1 MLVGLSLRAT
11 LKLDTTYVQEVE
23 EMFTIGEL
31 AKAARVPTSTVRY
44 YEREGILRPA
54 GRSSSNYR
62 LYSQEDVE
70 RLRFIRAA
78 QATGFTLRDV
88 TELLR
93 PAPCGKV
100 QGLIE
105 RRLETVAD
113 RMRELRHVQ
122 RVLKRSLEECHRHER
137 SGRCRVIDDLSAR
150 AKGG

>member
-1 MLVGLSLRAT
+1 
-11 LKLDTTYVQEVE
+11 
-23 EMFTIGEL
+23 MFTIGEL

-44 YEREGILRPA
+44 YAREGILQPA

-62 LYSQEDVE
+62 LYAQEDVE
-70 RLRFIRAA
+70 RLRFIRGA
-78 QATGFTLRDV
+78 QAPGFTLRDV
-88 TELLR
+88 TELLQ

-122 RVLKRSLEECHRHER
+122 RVLRRSLEECHRHER

>member
-1 MLVGLSLRAT
+1 
-11 LKLDTTYVQEVE
+11 
-23 EMFTIGEL
+23 MFTIGEL
-31 AKAARVPTSTVRY
+31 AKTAGVPTSTVRY

-54 GRSSSNYR
+54 GRSGSNYR

-70 RLRFIRAA
+70 RLRFIRGA

-88 TELLR
+88 TELLQ

>member
-1 MLVGLSLRAT
+1 
-11 LKLDTTYVQEVE
+11 
-23 EMFTIGEL
+23 MFTIGEL

-62 LYSQEDVE
+62 LYAQEDVE
-70 RLRFIRAA
+70 RLRFIRGA

-88 TELLR
+88 TELLQ

-105 RRLETVAD
+105 RRLETVAY

-122 RVLKRSLEECHRHER
+122 RVLRRSLEECHRHER

>member
-1 MLVGLSLRAT
+1 
-11 LKLDTTYVQEVE
+11 
-23 EMFTIGEL
+23 MFTIGEL
-31 AKAARVPTSTVRY
+31 ARAASVPTSTVRY

-62 LYSQEDVE
+62 LYSQQDVE
-70 RLRFIRAA
+70 RLRFIRAG

-105 RRLETVAD
+105 RRLEAVAD

-122 RVLKRSLEECHRHER
+122 RVLRRSLEECHRHER

>member
-1 MLVGLSLRAT
+1 
-11 LKLDTTYVQEVE
+11 
-23 EMFTIGEL
+23 MFTIGEL

-62 LYSQEDVE
+62 LYAQEDVE
-70 RLRFIRAA
+70 RLRFIRGA

-88 TELLR
+88 TELLQ

-122 RVLKRSLEECHRHER
+122 RVLRRSLEECHRHER

>member
-1 MLVGLSLRAT
+1 
-11 LKLDTTYVQEVE
+11 
-23 EMFTIGEL
+23 MFTIGEL

-44 YEREGILRPA
+44 YEREGILQPA

-105 RRLETVAD
+105 RRLETVTD

-122 RVLKRSLEECHRHER
+122 RVLRRSLEECHRHER
-137 SGRCRVIDDLSAR
+137 SGRCQVIDDLSAR

>member
-1 MLVGLSLRAT
+1 
-11 LKLDTTYVQEVE
+11 
-23 EMFTIGEL
+23 MFTIGEL

-44 YEREGILRPA
+44 YEREGILHPA

-105 RRLETVAD
+105 RRLETVTD

-122 RVLKRSLEECHRHER
+122 RVLRRSLEECHRHER

>member
-1 MLVGLSLRAT
+1 
-11 LKLDTTYVQEVE
+11 
-23 EMFTIGEL
+23 MFTIGEL

-62 LYSQEDVE
+62 LYAQEDVE
-70 RLRFIRAA
+70 RLRFIRGA

-88 TELLR
+88 TELLQ

-105 RRLETVAD
+105 RRLETVAY

>member
-1 MLVGLSLRAT
+1 MRSE
-11 LKLDTTYVQEVE
+11 KL
-23 EMFTIGEL
+23 FTIGEL
-31 AKAARVPTSTVRY
+31 ARSAGVPTSTVRY
-44 YEREGILRPA
+44 YEREGIVRPA
-54 GRSSSNYR
+54 GRSVSNYR
-62 LYSQEDVE
+62 LYSQADVD

-78 QATGFTLRDV
+78 QATGFTLKDV

-105 RRLETVAD
+105 HRLESVAE

-122 RVLKRSLEECHRHER
+122 RVLRRSLDECHNHER

-150 AKGG
+150 ARRG

>member
-1 MLVGLSLRAT
+1 
-11 LKLDTTYVQEVE
+11 
-23 EMFTIGEL
+23 MFTIGDL
-31 AKAARVPTSTVRY
+31 AKAAGVPTSTVRY

-54 GRSSSNYR
+54 GRSGSNYR
-62 LYSQEDVE
+62 LYSQDDVE

-105 RRLETVAD
+105 RRLETVTD

-122 RVLKRSLEECHRHER
+122 RVLRRSLEECHRHER

>member
-1 MLVGLSLRAT
+1 
-11 LKLDTTYVQEVE
+11 
-23 EMFTIGEL
+23 MFTIGQL
-31 AKAARVPTSTVRY
+31 AKTAGVPTSTVRY

-54 GRSSSNYR
+54 GRSGSNYR
-62 LYSQEDVE
+62 LYAQEDVE

-78 QATGFTLRDV
+78 QSTGFTLRDV

-105 RRLETVAD
+105 HRLETVAD

-122 RVLKRSLEECHRHER
+122 RVLRRSLEECHAHAR

-150 AKGG
+150 AKRG

>member
-1 MLVGLSLRAT
+1 
-11 LKLDTTYVQEVE
+11 
-23 EMFTIGEL
+23 MFTIGEL

-44 YEREGILRPA
+44 YEREGILHPA

-62 LYSQEDVE
+62 LYAQEDVE
-70 RLRFIRAA
+70 RLRFIRGA

-100 QGLIE
+100 QRLIE
-105 RRLETVAD
+105 RRLETVTD

-122 RVLKRSLEECHRHER
+122 RVLRRSLEECHRHER
-137 SGRCRVIDDLSAR
+137 RGRCRVIDDLSAR
-150 AKGG
+150 AKGS